1 MTHHLKSARALVVG
15 IANYRHV
22 SRLPPTVLQDA
33 RDIHDLLA
41 DPQHCGYPPGNVQL
55 LLDGAATQA
64 TIRQALANLAAHSD
78 LDSTVFCY
86 VSSHGGRIES
96 GPCAGEY
103 LLPVDAAY
111 TLAVAVAQTAIS
123 GSEFIEALR
132 CAETGAG
139 AGHPG
144 FVAQQNASSS
154 GRCRRSK
161 GGE

>member
-1 MTHHLKSARALVVG
+1 MTQHLKSVRALVVG
-15 IANYRHV
+15 IANYQHV
-22 SRLPPTVLQDA
+22 NGLPPTVLQDA
-33 RDIHDLLA
+33 QDIHDLLV
-41 DPQHCGYPPGNVQL
+41 DPQRCGYPPGNVQL

-64 TIRQALANLAAHSD
+64 AIRQSLAGLTARCD

-111 TLAVAVAQTAIS
+111 TSAEAVAQTAIS
-123 GSEFIEALR
+123 GGEFIEALR
-132 CAETGAG
+132 CAERGAG

-144 FVAQQNASSS
+144 FVAQ
-154 GRCRRSK
+154 
-161 GGE
+161 